1 MAKKSMAS
9 LRELLL
15 FSRRFRHLTKK
26 GLAAVT
32 CGAVSSALQLLLP
45 LSSVLIINRVLPA
58 QDYGLLFKVAATL
71 AGAIVL
77 SMLAAYGQFYFSAV
91 FRERM
96 ALELQRDLLE
106 HVLRLPVRFFR
117 AHDDG
122 YLMSRI
128 LSDSDQAIEFTAGL
142 TTVGRTLIWFL
153 TATVLVPSFHLAIG
167 LGILAIIPLYIIV
180 LVVFNGRIRRQFAVV
195 QERSARSSRELHQ
208 ALSGVNE
215 IKAYGAEK
223 FQTRRYLSKVIER
236 TRSLI
241 SGRKL
246 MAVAQYST
254 QIIVVAVSLF
264 ILVFG
269 GMAVMKGTLSLGG
282 LVALNALAGYVLTPV
297 NDAVNQVFSAQ
308 KSLAA
313 IERLNEVLDLEP
325 EGAAARRSTPLGEVA
340 GHLRFEGIQFAY
352 DPAQP
357 VLRGVDLEVQPGET
371 VLLIGPSGQGK
382 TTLVSL
388 LPRFFDPDQGR
399 ILLDGR
405 PVAQIRLRE
414 LRSQI
419 AFVSQDTFLFSDSIY
434 NNIRLG
440 RPSASRKEV
449 LEAADL
455 ASVSEF
461 AEKLELGLDIEVGQR
476 GCRLSGG
483 QRQRISIAR
492 ALLKDAPIL
501 ILDEASS
508 AVDGETEAVLHEAL
522 AALMFERTTLIIA
535 HHASNFLDQVDR
547 VLELKNGVLRQVPHA
562 AVRTVA

>member
-1 MAKKSMAS
+1 MAKESMAS
-9 LRELLL
+9 LRELLV

-26 GLAAVT
+26 GLAAVA
-32 CGAVSSALQLLLP
+32 CGAISSALQLLLP
-45 LSSVLIINRVLPA
+45 LSSVVIINKVLPA
-58 QDYGLLFKVAATL
+58 QDFGLLFKVAAIL
-71 AGAIVL
+71 AVSILL

-117 AHDDG
+117 THDDG

-128 LSDSDQAIEFTAGL
+128 LGDSEQAIEFTAGL
-142 TTVGRTLIWFL
+142 TTVGRTLIWLL
-153 TATVLVPSFHLAIG
+153 TATVLVPSFHLTIG
-167 LGILAIIPLYIIV
+167 LGILAIIPLYVVV
-180 LVVFNGRIRRQFAVV
+180 LMVFNSKIRRQFTVV

-208 ALSGVNE
+208 ALAGVNE
-215 IKAYGAEK
+215 IKAYCAEK
-223 FQTRRYLSKVIER
+223 FRTRRYLSTVIQR

-241 SGRKL
+241 SGRQL
-246 MAVAQYST
+246 MALAQYST

-297 NDAVNQVFSAQ
+297 NDTVNQVFSAQ

-313 IERLNEVLDLEP
+313 IERLNEVLNREH
-325 EGAAARRSTPLGEVA
+325 EGASSLGARPLQAVRGQ
-340 GHLRFEGIQFAY
+340 LRFEKVRFDY
-352 DPAQP
+352 DPAEP
-357 VLRGVDLEVQPGET
+357 VLRGVDLEILAGET
-371 VLLIGPSGQGK
+371 VLLIGPSGEGK

-388 LPRFFDPDQGR
+388 LPRFFDPDHGC
-399 ILLDGR
+399 ILLDNR
-405 PVAQIRLRE
+405 PVERIRLHQ

-440 RPSASRKEV
+440 RPAASREEV
-449 LEAADL
+449 LEAARL
-455 ASVSEF
+455 AKVQDF
-461 AEKLELGLDIEVGQR
+461 AEKFEQGLDSEVGER

-492 ALLKDAPIL
+492 ALLKNAPIL

-522 AALMFERTTLIIA
+522 SELMHERTTVIIA

-547 VLELKNGVLRQVPHA
+547 VLELKNGILRQVPHA